1 MIKILENYF
10 RRYFPKHLK
19 NKNKYN
25 RPIKNLYGIEIG
37 GPSQVF
43 SSKGLLPVY
52 PIISG
57 LDGCNFSNNTVW
69 EGKLYSG
76 NTYKYASNKKP
87 GQQFICEGNDL
98 SMVADNTYDFVLSS
112 HNLEHFANPV
122 KALYEWK
129 RVVKNNGYLIIVLPH
144 KDKTF
149 DHNRPVT
156 KLFHLIDDFKN
167 NVTEHDPT
175 HFEEII
181 NLHDIDK
188 DAGVSDIDELAERL
202 KNNFDNRCAHHHVFN
217 EQIVGDLLKYA
228 GFEILELDTLQI
240 NIFAIVK
247 NLK

>member
-76 NTYKYASNKKP
+76 NTYKYASIKN
-87 GQQFICEGNDL
+87 QVNNL
-98 SMVADNTYDFVLSS
+98 SAKETTYQWWQTI
-112 HNLEHFANPV
+112 HMI
-122 KALYEWK
+122 LYCH
-129 RVVKNNGYLIIVLPH
+129 LII
-144 KDKTF
+144 
-149 DHNRPVT
+149 
-156 KLFHLIDDFKN
+156 
-167 NVTEHDPT
+167 
-175 HFEEII
+175 
-181 NLHDIDK
+181 
-188 DAGVSDIDELAERL
+188 
-202 KNNFDNRCAHHHVFN
+202 
-217 EQIVGDLLKYA
+217 
-228 GFEILELDTLQI
+228 
-240 NIFAIVK
+240 
-247 NLK
+247 